1 MNQPIPFITRVR
13 IANYKSIAAC
23 DVELGPLKVLLGLN
37 AAGKSNFLDVLSFV
51 ADALSLGPRP
61 ATAKRGG
68 PEELARQVDGPLP
81 TVSVELQ
88 LQLAVTADTPTVSAR
103 YGFELRFEQK
113 TSRQPVAVAR
123 EWCHIGSGPDATDF
137 VRTTSHVEFSSTTR
151 AARSSELWLGT
162 AALEDSNCSALYSAL
177 CGISFHTPD
186 PQTMRGLEL
195 RASGNTL
202 GEHGER
208 LGEVLGELAKSHPA
222 VKSRIDDYLGAIAP
236 GALGMDQRVL
246 DTHSTVQLRMLE
258 EDSGSERQF
267 NPGSISDGTLR
278 AAGLL
283 AALFQPDSLTGEVPL
298 VCVDEPELG
307 LHPTATGVLFDA
319 LTEAAEHVQVIA
331 ATQSAD
337 LLDRKDFDPDWALL
351 VTMENGATQIS
362 PVDEGTREVVARR
375 LATLGEELRSNQL
388 TPRPVPAFLRQE
400 AQD

>member
-1 MNQPIPFITRVR
+1 MKQPIPFITRVR

-23 DVELGPLKVLLGLN
+23 DVELGPLTVLLGLN
-37 AAGKSNFLDVLSFV
+37 AAGKSNFLDALSFV
-51 ADALSLGPRP
+51 AEALSLSPRS

-68 PEELARQVDGPLP
+68 PEELARQVDGRPP
-81 TVSVELQ
+81 TAKIELELQ
-88 LQLAVTADTPTVSAR
+88 LTVGATSTVPAR

-113 TSRQPVAVAR
+113 TARQPVSVAR
-123 EWCHIGSGPDATDF
+123 EWCHIGSGAEATRY
-137 VRTTSHVEFSSTTR
+137 VRTASSVEFGSATR
-151 AARSSELWLGT
+151 MARINELWLGT
-162 AALEDSNCSALYSAL
+162 AALEDAGCSALYSAL
-177 CGISFHTPD
+177 CGISFHAPE
-186 PQTMRGLEL
+186 PQVMRELEP
-195 RASGNTL
+195 RSPGNTL
-202 GEHGER
+202 GERGER
-208 LGEVLGELAKSHPA
+208 LAEVLGELAESHPA
-222 VKSRIDDYLGAIAP
+222 VKSRIDDYLAAIAP
-236 GALGMDQRVL
+236 GALGMDQRIL
-246 DTHSTVQLRMLE
+246 DTHSTVQLRMWE
-258 EDSGSERQF
+258 EDNGSERHF
-267 NPGSISDGTLR
+267 NPGSTSDGTLR

-375 LATLGEELRSNQL
+375 LATLGGELRSNQL
-388 TPRPVPAFLRQE
+388 TPRPLPAFVRRE
-400 AQD
+400 AET

>member
-1 MNQPIPFITRVR
+1 MNQPIPFVTRVR
-13 IANYKSIAAC
+13 IENYKSIAAC

-37 AAGKSNFLDVLSFV
+37 AAGKSNFLDALSFV

-68 PEELARQVDGPLP
+68 PEELVRQVDGPRP
-81 TVSVELQ
+81 AVSIELELQ
-88 LQLAVTADTPTVSAR
+88 LAIGSDMPAVPAR
-103 YGFELRFEQK
+103 YGFDLRFERK
-113 TSRQPVAVAR
+113 TSRQPVTVVR
-123 EWCHIGSGPDATDF
+123 EWCHIESGPN
-137 VRTTSHVEFSSTTR
+137 TTHYSRANSTVEFSSSAR

-177 CGISFHTPD
+177 CGISFHTPE
-186 PQTMRGLEL
+186 PQTMRELEL

-202 GEHGER
+202 GERGER
-208 LGEVLGELAKSHPA
+208 LGEVLGELAESHPA

-258 EDSGSERQF
+258 EASGSERQF

-283 AALFQPDSLTGEVPL
+283 AALFQPDSLTGEVSL

-351 VTMENGATQIS
+351 VAMENGATKIS

-388 TPRPVPAFLRQE
+388 TPRPVPAFVRRDAE
-400 AQD
+400 D